1 MPLRYH
7 CPSCQKEMIVRAQR
21 VGDLALC
28 QNCGATNPVPDSAQS
43 IDTETLDYL
52 HQQVPPSP
60 AANSGPTHSGRPLNS
75 EDFGSILRESFSI
88 PFTKV
93 PILFL
98 LAAIYE
104 IPVGI
109 FTYLM
114 DSNMTR
120 ALDPN
125 NPFPMMAQYFRTL
138 GYFIAIVTILSCIT
152 MPATYLAIVDHLLG
166 RKVRFWTVVSE
177 SMARVP
183 WMLVS
188 VIFVSLMVV
197 AMMVTIIGMPF
208 AIYFSV
214 AWAFVGMCVVIQQLN
229 PIQAL
234 SASYALVK
242 GNWWRVV
249 GVLLVAILA
258 AVGVALIPM
267 IIAAL
272 LPEPSKTI
280 LKIAYSL
287 VIHTVPVTA
296 GLLTYLRLKIE
307 KQNFTLAQLAELRQR
322 LTVTE

>member
-1 MPLRYH
+1 
-7 CPSCQKEMIVRAQR
+7 
-21 VGDLALC
+21 
-28 QNCGATNPVPDSAQS
+28 
-43 IDTETLDYL
+43 
-52 HQQVPPSP
+52 
-60 AANSGPTHSGRPLNS
+60 
-75 EDFGSILRESFSI
+75 
-88 PFTKV
+88 
-93 PILFL
+93 
-98 LAAIYE
+98 
-104 IPVGI
+104 
-109 FTYLM
+109 
-114 DSNMTR
+114 
-120 ALDPN
+120 
-125 NPFPMMAQYFRTL
+125 
-138 GYFIAIVTILSCIT
+138 
-152 MPATYLAIVDHLLG
+152 
-166 RKVRFWTVVSE
+166 
-177 SMARVP
+177 
-183 WMLVS
+183 
-188 VIFVSLMVV
+188 
-197 AMMVTIIGMPF
+197 MMVTIIGIPF
-208 AIYFSV
+208 AIYLSV